1 MTSLPRP
8 APAGSPRPGP
18 PAWLA
23 ALPAALGLALPKS
36 CAGCG
41 RWETALCPG
50 CAALLDAP
58 LTEVTGAPAAEEL
71 RVHAVLAYAGPGRAL
86 ILNWKNGAR
95 EDLAPVMAA
104 VGARAGEQWAALAQ
118 WPGGGPGAG
127 SPARLIVV
135 PAPSGIAR
143 RARGRLVTA
152 ALADAVA
159 QGIARAPAPPPG
171 GAGGPGP
178 LIVSAD
184 ILRRENGR
192 AFRGAH
198 QAGLSAAQRRRN
210 RQAPPRVLADASGW
224 DALIVDDVVTTGST
238 LRSCAAA
245 LRGAGARPLGA
256 LVLAATPPPAR
267 AAARLPGPVGPP
279 GGAGRRG
286 RAAAKRL

>member
-1 MTSLPRP
+1 MTPLARP
-8 APAGSPRPGP
+8 ASPASPPRPGP
-18 PAWLA
+18 WAWLA
-23 ALPAALGLALPKS
+23 ALPTALGLALPEA

-58 LTEVTGAPAAEEL
+58 LAEVTSAAAEL

-104 VGARAGEQWAALAQ
+104 VGARAGERWAALSG
-118 WPGGGPGAG
+118 WPGDRRDAGALD
-127 SPARLIVV
+127 PPRLIVV

-143 RARGRLVTA
+143 RARGRLVA
-152 ALADAVA
+152 ASLADA
-159 QGIARAPAPPPG
+159 IARAPAPPPG

-210 RQAPPRVLADASGW
+210 RQPPPRVLADAGGW

-267 AAARLPGPVGPP
+267 TAARLPGPAPAGLP
-279 GGAGRRG
+279 GGGERRR
-286 RAAAKRL
+286 RAAAKRF

>member
-1 MTSLPRP
+1 MAPLARP
-8 APAGSPRPGP
+8 ASPPGP
-18 PAWLA
+18 RAWLA
-23 ALPAALGLALPKS
+23 ALPTALGLALPEA

-58 LTEVTGAPAAEEL
+58 LAEVASAPAAEEL

-104 VGARAGEQWAALAQ
+104 VGARAGEQWAALSE
-118 WPGGGPGAG
+118 WPGDGSGTGA
-127 SPARLIVV
+127 PAPPRLIVV

-143 RARGRLVTA
+143 RARGRLVAA

-171 GAGGPGP
+171 GAGGPVP

-184 ILRRENGR
+184 ILRRESGR
-192 AFRGAH
+192 ALRGAH
-198 QAGLSAAQRRRN
+198 QAGLSAAQRRHN

-267 AAARLPGPVGPP
+267 PAARLPAPAGPP
-279 GGAGRRG
+279 GEAEQRR